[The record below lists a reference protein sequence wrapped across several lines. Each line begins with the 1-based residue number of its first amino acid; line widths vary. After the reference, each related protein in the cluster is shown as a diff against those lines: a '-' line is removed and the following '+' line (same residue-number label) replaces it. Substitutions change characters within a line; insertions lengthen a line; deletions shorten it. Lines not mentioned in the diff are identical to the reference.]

1 MAEIPAERKVAIA
14 FIKAFRKHLDQFL
27 KPSSSPSAF
36 TEQQVHAAVK
46 MLIGENETLPPD
58 TDKRIRFIF
67 QTISADFLKALNK
80 NYQDCLP
87 EIIIDAM
94 SEIES
99 YLKDNYTKQEL
110 DDLAAVSALPCV
122 EKLFGDTMV
131 FGPLRKQKNI
141 LFSKMEQAV
150 LEYMSG
156 PDMQKMFENAV
167 RDLISKQD
175 DDDYDDTDGHSL
187 DPNDIF

>member
-1 MAEIPAERKVAIA
+1 
-14 FIKAFRKHLDQFL
+14 
-27 KPSSSPSAF
+27 
-36 TEQQVHAAVK
+36 
-46 MLIGENETLPPD
+46 
-58 TDKRIRFIF
+58 
-67 QTISADFLKALNK
+67 
-80 NYQDCLP
+80 
-87 EIIIDAM
+87 M